1 MADIRL
7 VHGPEVGEALQEQD
21 EIAVFRY
28 RLNKPVFTLT
38 LIVGGAL
45 LASAGW
51 MWWGWELASISWIAV
66 FSVLGGL
73 GLSIGAV
80 AAYWYFFAETHFLA
94 MSTEKVFVGKRN
106 RMWSID
112 WSLLDR
118 ESLGF
123 ENMALSSFAASLD
136 FDVGGQQLPVL
147 LYNAYVRLENMQGFM
162 YRILQHLKQE
172 AELDEEIE
180 APEAL
185 LGGEEPE

>member
-51 MWWGWELASISWIAV
+51 MWWGWELTSISWIAV

-136 FDVGGQQLPVL
+136 FDVGGQQLPVM

-185 LGGEEPE
+185 LGGEESE